1 LTALKVKSISDLRI
15 NLGLHWNRAQI
26 VEQIFAY
33 GKFLAGEKPA
43 QQSVPCSDALL
54 DLSSGPT

>member
-1 LTALKVKSISDLRI
+1 LV
-15 NLGLHWNRAQI
+15 LHWNRAQI
-26 VEQIFAY
+26 FEQIFAY
-33 GKFLAGEKPA
+33 GKILVVEKPA